1 MELILKAYYQLIEAT
16 EDLPEWRRKFEDDI
30 GLAIHY
36 MVINFDESVRD
47 ALVEKSELFKRFV
60 SLFRS

>member
-1 MELILKAYYQLIEAT
+1 MELILKAYYQLIEET
-16 EDLPEWRRKFEDDI
+16 NDLPEWRRKFEDDI

-47 ALVEKSELFKRFV
+47 ALVERSELFKRFV
-60 SLFRS
+60 SDI